1 MNTLFPI
8 YLKLDQLHT
17 LLVGA
22 GEVGLEKIQALIGNS
37 PQSRISVVA
46 LEVSEEFRQFI
57 ADKPLVDLQQRA
69 FQESDLNEKHLIIM
83 ATNNPVFNE
92 EVRGLADQRHILLN
106 IADKPS
112 LCDFYLGSVVQKGNL
127 KIGISTNGKSP
138 TIAKRIKELLNELL
152 PEEIDE
158 TLNLMST
165 YRDQLK
171 GDLKAKIKALNAH
184 TENIIQYESDRAH

>member
-22 GEVGLEKIQALIGNS
+22 GEVGLEKIQALLGNS
-37 PQSRISVVA
+37 PQARISVIA
-46 LEVSEEFRQFI
+46 LEVSDAFRQFI
-57 ADKPLVDLQQRA
+57 SDKPLVDLEQRA
-69 FQESDLNEKHLIIM
+69 FLEADIAGKQLIIM
-83 ATNNPVFNE
+83 ATNNPEFNE
-92 EVRGLADQRHILLN
+92 EVRGLANKHHVLLN

-138 TIAKRIKELLNELL
+138 TMAKRIKELLNDLL

-165 YRDQLK
+165 YRDQLQ

-184 TENIIQYESDRAH
+184 TENLLHYESDRAH